1 MHFSPLFAKAGNCH
15 ATKWKTETAR
25 DKHLTFLE
33 GDIQLA
39 EIGWKFLK
47 NKEEWN
53 INSNAGI

>member
-1 MHFSPLFAKAGNCH
+1 MQFSIPFAK
-15 ATKWKTETAR
+15 WKIETAR
-25 DKHLTFLE
+25 DKHLTFLK

-53 INSNAGI
+53 ISSNAGI